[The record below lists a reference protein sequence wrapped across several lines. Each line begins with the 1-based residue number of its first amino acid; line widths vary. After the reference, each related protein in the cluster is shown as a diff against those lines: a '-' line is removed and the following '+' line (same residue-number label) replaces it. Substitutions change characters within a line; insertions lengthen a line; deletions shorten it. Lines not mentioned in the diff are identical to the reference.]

1 MMKLVNLFTGG
12 TACATTTGPAF
23 SEVGQAVP
31 PASPACGRFFH
42 GLVRLACVTLLAA
55 SSIPAQDTILQV
67 DPSKTKVEFTLADV
81 LHTVHGSFLLKRGD
95 LRFDATTGK
104 ASGELVV
111 DAASGD
117 SGSGARDRNMHKN
130 VLESARYPEIV
141 FRPDRVEG
149 KVTPQGTSHVGLHG
163 MFSIHGAEHEITLP
177 AVVEADGGQ
186 YTAAIAFAVPYV
198 QWGMKDPSTL
208 FLRVSDKVE
217 ISIHTVARAAK

>member
-1 MMKLVNLFTGG
+1 MMKLAHF
-12 TACATTTGPAF
+12 ACAAM
-23 SEVGQAVP
+23 
-31 PASPACGRFFH
+31 
-42 GLVRLACVTLLAA
+42 LAAA
-55 SSIPAQDTILQV
+55 SSIPAEDTVLQI
-67 DPSKTKVEFTLADV
+67 DPSRTKVEFTLADV

-95 LRFDATTGK
+95 LRFDAITGK

-149 KVTPQGTSHVGLHG
+149 KVTPLGTSHVGLHG
-163 MFSIHGAEHEITLP
+163 MFSIHGTEHEITLP

-186 YTAAIAFAVPYV
+186 YTAGITFAVPYV
-198 QWGMKDPSTL
+198 QWGMKNPSTL

>member
-1 MMKLVNLFTGG
+1 MMRSLPL
-12 TACATTTGPAF
+12 ACAAM
-23 SEVGQAVP
+23 
-31 PASPACGRFFH
+31 
-42 GLVRLACVTLLAA
+42 LAAA
-55 SSIPAQDTILQV
+55 SSIPAQNTVLQI
-67 DPSKTKVEFTLADV
+67 DASQTKVEFTLADV
-81 LHTVHGSFLLKRGD
+81 LHTVHGSFLLKLGD
-95 LRFDATTGK
+95 IRFNPATGR

-111 DAASGD
+111 DATSGA

-149 KVTPQGTSHVGLHG
+149 KAAPQGPSKVALHG
-163 MFSIHGAEHEITLP
+163 MFSIHGAGHEITLP

-198 QWGMKDPSTL
+198 QWGMKNPSTL

>member
-1 MMKLVNLFTGG
+1 MKKLLHTYRPLPNGRGSDST
-12 TACATTTGPAF
+12 
-23 SEVGQAVP
+23 SEPRPLG
-31 PASPACGRFFH
+31 SGCRRFGR
-42 GLVRLACVTLLAA
+42 LVRLACAAMLAA
-55 SSIPAQDTILQV
+55 SSIPAEDTVLQI
-67 DPSKTKVEFTLADV
+67 DPSHTKVEFTLADV

-95 LRFDATTGK
+95 LRFDPATGK

-149 KVTPQGTSHVGLHG
+149 KVEPRGTSHVGLHG
-163 MFSIHGAEHEITLP
+163 MFSIHGAEHDITLP
-177 AVVEADGGQ
+177 AVVEAADGQ
-186 YTAAIAFAVPYV
+186 YTAAITFAVPYV
-198 QWGMKDPSTL
+198 QWGMKNPSTL

-217 ISIHTVARAAK
+217 ISIHTVARAAR